1 MSDTQETRTW
11 KVSPALDGAR
21 LDAALVAVRVNS
33 SRSKL
38 QALIKAGGVRVDGEV
53 VLKPGTPVASG
64 SELSLTLPAETAAP
78 TAADSRRALEI
89 LFEDEHIVAVN
100 KPPGLLTHRTERGG
114 ENSLAE
120 LARALYGD
128 LPSPQGEDRP
138 GIVHRLDRETSGVLV
153 LGRTEAALDELMRQF
168 REREVQKTYQAIV
181 HGDPRFDSD
190 WIEDPLGRDP
200 RHPDRVA
207 LVPIEEGGRAAQTF
221 YEVQER
227 FGEVAFLH
235 ASPKTGR
242 THQIRVHLL
251 SIGTPVVGDRVYR
264 LQRGRTPQLPE
275 GLVLPRRQM
284 LHAFRLE
291 LKHPVT
297 GDELCFEA
305 PPPRD
310 FAELLTALR
319 AAL

>member
-1 MSDTQETRTW
+1 M
-11 KVSPALDGAR
+11 
-21 LDAALVAVRVNS
+21 AVRGNS

-64 SELSLTLPAETAAP
+64 SEISLTLPAETAAP
-78 TAADSRRALEI
+78 TAADSRRALE
-89 LFEDEHIVAVN
+89 LLYEDEHLVAVN

-128 LPSPQGEDRP
+128 LPSLQGEDRP

-153 LGRTEAALDELMRQF
+153 LGRTEAALEELMRQF
-168 REREVQKTYQAIV
+168 REREVQKTYQALV

-207 LVPIEEGGRAAQTF
+207 LVPIEDGGRAAQTF

-227 FGEVAFLH
+227 FGEVAFVH

-251 SIGTPVVGDRVYR
+251 SVGNPVVGDRVYR
-264 LQRGRTPQLPE
+264 LQRGRTPKLPA
-275 GLVLPRRQM
+275 GLALPRRQM

-291 LKHPVT
+291 LKHPLT

-310 FAELLTALR
+310 FAELLAALR
-319 AAL
+319 AAV

>member
-1 MSDTQETRTW
+1 
-11 KVSPALDGAR
+11 VSQALDGAR

-38 QALIKAGGVRVDGEV
+38 QALIKSGGVMVDGEV

-64 SELSLTLPAETAAP
+64 SELCLTLPAGASAP
-78 TAADSRRALEI
+78 TAADSRRALDV
-89 LFEDEHIVAVN
+89 LFEDEHLIAIS

-128 LPSPQGEDRP
+128 LPSLQGEDRP

-153 LGRTEAALDELMRQF
+153 LGRTEEALTELMRQF
-168 REREVQKTYQAIV
+168 REREVRKTYQALV

-190 WIEDPLGRDP
+190 WIEEPLGRDP

-207 LVPIEEGGRAAQTF
+207 VVPVAEGGREAQTF

-227 FGEVAFLH
+227 FGELAFLH
-235 ASPKTGR
+235 ATPKTGR

-251 SIGTPVVGDRVYR
+251 SIGAPVIGDRVYR
-264 LQRGRTPQLPE
+264 LQRGRTPKLPE
-275 GLVLPRRQM
+275 GVTLPRRQM
-284 LHAFRLE
+284 LHAFKLE

-297 GDELCFEA
+297 GDALCFEA
-305 PPPRD
+305 PPPGD
-310 FAELLTALR
+310 FAELLEALR
-319 AAL
+319 ARA